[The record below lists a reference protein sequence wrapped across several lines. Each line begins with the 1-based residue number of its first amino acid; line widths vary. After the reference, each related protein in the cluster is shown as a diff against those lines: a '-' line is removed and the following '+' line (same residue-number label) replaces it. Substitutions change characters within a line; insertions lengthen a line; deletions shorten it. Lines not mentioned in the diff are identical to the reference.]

1 MQSSAAKRSGTG
13 GVTKS
18 SMRYP
23 QLLRPRSLR
32 SVALAVAF
40 GLMFGIF
47 LIKLASG
54 APIWT
59 PALIVPAAASAM
71 Q

>member
-1 MQSSAAKRSGTG
+1 MQLNALRRSGTD
-13 GVTKS
+13 GVTRS
-18 SMRYP
+18 STRYP

-32 SVALAVAF
+32 SVLLAVAF

-59 PALIVPAAASAM
+59 PELIVPAEASVM
-71 Q
+71 R